1 MQIGFIGLGAMGA
14 RMADNLR
21 RAGHELVVFDRSMA
35 AVERFCAEE
44 ETASA
49 SSPAAVAETDGVLA
63 ARCPLPEYVQ

>member
-1 MQIGFIGLGAMGA
+1 MGA

-49 SSPAAVAETDGVLA
+49 PSPAAIAETDGVVIK
-63 ARCPLPEYVQ
+63 PH